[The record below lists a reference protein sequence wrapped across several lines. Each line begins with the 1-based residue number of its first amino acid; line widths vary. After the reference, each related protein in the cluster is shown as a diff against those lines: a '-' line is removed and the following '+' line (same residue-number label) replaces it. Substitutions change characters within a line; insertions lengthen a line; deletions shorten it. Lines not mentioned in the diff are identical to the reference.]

1 MPDAAGLRC
10 ALRDAAPKLWAALDG
25 VAAVCLKPL
34 VDRLSS
40 SSTSKGLPKTFN
52 DPIWGVIELMP
63 WEVALVDTPLLQ
75 RLRGIRQL
83 GMAHLVYPGAG
94 YDRLEH
100 TLGAVEAASRMVE
113 ALQRN
118 ALHRRTLG
126 GEVAEQDIPT
136 PSDDDIR
143 ATRLGA
149 LLHDIGHG
157 PYSHATEPFVEAR
170 YEAEL
175 VQVRALLRAAF
186 EGAGNIAAGEALSVL
201 LIMSEPMRTVLE
213 HGRLAPYDGDRA
225 NLPLA
230 VAARVLGSR
239 AHLYATYLSG
249 VVSGPLDADKLDYM
263 ARDSYHSGF
272 PVGLDTNR
280 LISKLEVVTVT
291 PGNVPAAYPDLKRR
305 AEAAPGRRFF
315 EIGISIA
322 GLGAYE
328 QMIVARVLL
337 YDRLYYHHKIR
348 AAEAMVR
355 ELIRSAEQESAREL
369 TITEHLSPLSD
380 EAVLWVLSG
389 VLKSPLLP
397 SGTERSLDIG
407 TRLTQRVI
415 HHRAYAIAARFIK
428 NVEGLPPE
436 EAKQTRIELWN
447 DLVSSLDSI
456 PDCDRLAERIFD
468 VAAQLGGIV
477 GDLKAEADGLRRE
490 HVIVDFPRAK
500 AVVRGNDLLTRTE
513 SGQVNTP
520 NLFFNPERWSEA
532 YEQQKRSGYVFAR
545 RESCRLVNLAAKL
558 VLYDKFGIVM
568 EPEADHAAKMFDAPK
583 HEWAVAAAAAGACSS
598 DAARDLFQRGPLPLT
613 TIRDADL
620 VLPEQL
626 LKEDAALR
634 GQIAAD
640 LKMLLPGGLPA
651 SSKDALVNGIGWM
664 ANFLVYAAREGL
676 FVKNEQLDEV
686 RDLQAEQRKYLR
698 ALGVDFKE
706 APRLAGGI
714 TDLVLPGDFVLENKV
729 FHQPTEDVFGEKE
742 NFGWQVRR
750 YSMAASH
757 RLGFICI
764 AYKPRTDAQILPL
777 AKSIRVLRQRQAP
790 EAYVTIRIVIPW
802 GHDVPSRA
810 KGAKE
815 ASPGAK
821 PPEVKA

>member
-1 MPDAAGLRC
+1 MTDAAQLRG
-10 ALRDAAPKLWAALDG
+10 ALRDAAPRLCADIEAVATAA
-25 VAAVCLKPL
+25 LKPL
-34 VDRLSS
+34 TSRLSI
-40 SSTSKGLPKTFN
+40 SSTSKGFPKTFN

-100 TLGAVEAASRMVE
+100 TLGAVEAAARMVE
-113 ALQRN
+113 ALWRN
-118 ALHRRTLG
+118 GKHRKTLG
-126 GEVAEQDIPT
+126 GEPAEEGIPE
-136 PSDDDIR
+136 PKEDDVR
-143 ATRLGA
+143 ATRLAA

-157 PYSHATEPFVEAR
+157 PYSHATEPIVEAR
-170 YEAEL
+170 YTGEL
-175 VQVRALLRAAF
+175 NKVREILRTSF
-186 EGAGNIAAGEALSVL
+186 EGAGSIAAGEVLSVL
-201 LIMSEPMRTVLE
+201 LILSDAMGGVLE
-213 HGRLAPYDGDRA
+213 HARFAPYDGDKA

-230 VAARVLGSR
+230 IAARVLGSR
-239 AHLYATYLSG
+239 SHLYATYLSG

-291 PGNVPAAYPDLKRR
+291 PENAPAAYPELRRR

-355 ELIRSAEQESAREL
+355 ELVRAVEQESGHEL
-369 TITEHLSPLSD
+369 TLKEHLSPLSD
-380 EAVLWVLSG
+380 EAVLWTLGG
-389 VLKSPLLP
+389 VVTSPLLP
-397 SGTERSLDIG
+397 SGAGRSLEIG
-407 TRLTQRVI
+407 TRLTERVI
-415 HHRAYAIAARFIK
+415 HHRAYAIASRFIK

-436 EAKQTRIELWN
+436 EAKQTKIELWN
-447 DLVSSLDSI
+447 DLIASVDSI
-456 PDCDRLAERIFD
+456 PDCDKLSDRIFE
-468 VAAQLGGIV
+468 VACQVGGAV
-477 GDLKAEADGLRRE
+477 AELKSEADGLRRE

-532 YEQQKRSGYVFAR
+532 YEQQKRSGYVFSR
-545 RESCRLVNLAAKL
+545 RESRRLVNLAAKL

-568 EPEADHAAKMFDAPK
+568 ESEADHAAKLFDQPK
-583 HEWAVAAAAAGACSS
+583 QEWATAAAAVGACSK
-598 DAARDLFQRGPLPLT
+598 DAARDLFQKGPLPLA

-620 VLPEQL
+620 ILPEQL
-626 LKEDAALR
+626 LKEEPALKGR
-634 GQIAAD
+634 IAD
-640 LKMLLPGGLPA
+640 ELKMLLPGGLPA
-651 SSKDALVNGIGWM
+651 SSKDALISGISQI

-676 FVKNEQLDEV
+676 FVKKEALDEV
-686 RDLQAEQRKYLR
+686 GDLQAEQRRYLR
-698 ALGVDFKE
+698 ALEVDFKE
-706 APRLAGGI
+706 APRLSGGI

-729 FHQPTEDVFGEKE
+729 FHKPTEDIFGEKE

-750 YSMAASH
+750 YSLAVSH
-757 RLGFICI
+757 RIGFICI
-764 AYKPRTDAQILPL
+764 AYKPRTDADILPL
-777 AKSIRVLRQRQAP
+777 AKSIRIMRQRQAP
-790 EAYVTIRIVIPW
+790 EAYVTVRVVIPW

-810 KGAKE
+810 KGPKE
-815 ASPGAK
+815 PASGDIS
-821 PPEVKA
+821 PEKA